1 MKTRSR
7 LMLVALVAL
16 VFAAIAPNAFAAAK
30 IRVLHGSPDTPAVT
44 VYVNGQPAVPSLA
57 PLTATDY
64 LELPAG
70 TYKVQVA
77 AAGQPVSA
85 AVLSADVTLQD
96 GKRYTGFASG
106 FLSTGGGH
114 GGTTSTLALG
124 VTEDVLR
131 APFGSSS
138 VRVWHNSPDAPAVD
152 VSVNGNKVLSNVPF
166 GVRSD
171 YLALPA
177 GTYKVKV
184 TVAGT
189 DTAVFEGDVT
199 TAAGESYT
207 AIAQGSVAGD
217 GETFRVQVLRDATS
231 GALVRVLHAS
241 PNVPA
246 VTVYVNGQPAVQR
259 LGALKATGY
268 LSLDP
273 GTYDVAVALAGKPVS
288 EAVLTTKLTVADKT
302 RYTALARGLLKGKGA
317 QKLELAAQVDI
328 TAAPAGNSGLRVWH
342 LSPDAPRVDVWVNG
356 KKAVSRLAYKRAT
369 PYLTL
374 SPGTYNV
381 EVRVAGT
388 KTTVFKGKVTTAADK
403 AYSATAL
410 GSVAKN
416 GLKFRVSVLADA

>member
-7 LMLVALVAL
+7 LMLGALVAL
-16 VFAAIAPNAFAAAK
+16 VFATIAPNAFAAAK

-44 VYVNGQPAVPSLA
+44 VYVNGNAAVPSLA

-106 FLSTGGGH
+106 FLSTATGNNL
-114 GGTTSTLALG
+114 SLG
-124 VTEDVLR
+124 VTEDIVR

-152 VSVNGNKVLSNVPF
+152 VSVNGNKVLTNVPF
-166 GVRSD
+166 GARSD
-171 YLALPA
+171 YLALPS
-177 GTYKVKV
+177 GTYKVKI

-288 EAVLTTKLTVADKT
+288 EAVLKTKLTLSDKT

-317 QKLELAAQVDI
+317 QKLELAAQVDL
-328 TAAPAGNSGLRVWH
+328 TRAPAGNSALRVWH

-356 KKAVSRLAYKRAT
+356 KKAISRLAYKRAT